1 MDLSGFARY
10 PGLKDRTVFVTGGG
24 SGIGAAIVESF
35 IDQGSRTAFVDID
48 VKASERLAAGLK
60 RRYGRTPL
68 FIPCDIKDIPALQAA
83 VAQVGKELGPIGVL
97 VNNAA
102 NDTRHDW
109 EDVTPDYW
117 DERMAINLRPMFFAI
132 QATVPQMRRLKGGSI
147 INFGSISWKIPQ
159 GGMPAYTT
167 AKAAVHGLTRGM
179 ARDLGKHGIRV
190 NTVVPGWVMTE
201 RQLKLWVTPETEKAL
216 DEAQC
221 LKGRIQPVDLA
232 RMVLF
237 LASEDARMCTAQEF
251 TVAAGWV

>member
-1 MDLSGFARY
+1 MDLSGFARH
-10 PGLKDRTVFVTGGG
+10 PGLEGKTVFITGGG

-35 IDQGSRTAFVDID
+35 LDQGAKTAFVDID
-48 VKASERLAAGLK
+48 ERASEKLVQELK
-60 RRYGRTPL
+60 RQYGRAPL
-68 FIPCDIKDIPALQAA
+68 FIPCDIKDVEALQAA
-83 VAQVGKELGPIGVL
+83 IGRVGDELGPIGVL

-109 EDVTPDYW
+109 KGVTADYW

-132 QATVPQMRRLKGGSI
+132 QAVVPQMKTLGGGSI

-167 AKAAVHGLTRGM
+167 AKAAIHGLTRGM
-179 ARDLGKHGIRV
+179 ARDLGQDSIRV
-190 NTVVPGWVMTE
+190 NTVVPGWVMTK
-201 RQLKLWVTPETEKAL
+201 RQLTLWVNAETEKML

-232 RMVLF
+232 RLVLF
-237 LASEDARMCTAQEF
+237 LASEDSHMCSAQEF
-251 TVAAGWV
+251 TVDSGWV